1 MDDYMREMGDLK
13 TLVTKTLEKKGVL
26 ARIRVSFLPF
36 SAVFFSS
43 VESLCCGSMYI
54 VIFFLMSEE
63 AVRKMHSFSLELWQV
78 MYIVFFCCLWH
89 LETPKLIGMK

>member
-26 ARIRVSFLPF
+26 ARIRVSFSPF

-43 VESLCCGSMYI
+43 VESLCCGCMYI
-54 VIFFLMSEE
+54 VIFLLMSEE
-63 AVRKMHSFSLELWQV
+63 A
-78 MYIVFFCCLWH
+78 
-89 LETPKLIGMK
+89 